1 MFKGGL
7 VVAVLAALAVYGLF
21 AAEPYMNI
29 VVASGG
35 SKAEAEV
42 YAHKVKKILE
52 DDAVFKEAQTE
63 DRTEVI
69 SRRSG
74 KYYIASIEPL
84 RDSKTVFVL
93 LEKVQRVFPD
103 AFVFTHRGD
112 EPAADVPE
120 PAKVEVKTV
129 YVPAKPEIK
138 TVYVPAKPEIKTVYV
153 DRPAEQTGSGTFTIV
168 LLVLLVLL
176 VLALAWYTLR
186 QRRKLA
192 SVSSELQKEH
202 ETLENIIERQED
214 IMVNVGEKIRQPAK
228 EIGQSSEKILQT
240 PLDPVQSQELQK
252 IRHSD
257 ELLLDIT
264 NDLIDFL
271 NLKSGKVELRHEL
284 FNINNVLDEMA
295 GTVSG
300 RARGSKVE
308 FIFDIEKE
316 VPAKFIG
323 DPLRLGQ
330 VLTNL
335 LSNAMKF
342 TEAGEVR
349 LHLRRLP
356 GSDGRVM
363 LEFTISDTG
372 LGIDPA
378 RLEDIFEPFSQ
389 ANDLRETGLGL
400 YISRALVE
408 MMGGRIE
415 IKSELKKGT
424 DFILTIPLDVPDINE
439 KRHYRL
445 PAKGYT
451 AHSFVIVEVQPTA
464 ADALKKMLEYFKND
478 VSVRSLT
485 AIGNKSDI
493 LFNTEV
499 IVVAEDAFTPE
510 VQALI
515 RRVKSETEAK
525 VVLAGSMINEPHDVS
540 GLKSLIDARIM
551 KPLNLQRVYDLI
563 VDLFEGEIKEVDT
576 VGITPQHTKP
586 SAAVTKTYEEI
597 PETPNISKKSF
608 AEFAGASVLIVEDN
622 LINQKVL
629 LSLFNGSG
637 IRVSVANDGVEALD
651 AVEDPANRFDLV
663 LMDINMPVM
672 DGYEATKH
680 IRAKPQFDAMPIV
693 SLTGLGLPE
702 EIARMYALGMNAHLT
717 KPVHI
722 GRLYTVFKRFVTP
735 VPAAAAPARRAKSGR
750 VPIRS
755 TAFANTEVLS
765 ARDGLARASGDAEL
779 YGEILEEF
787 VKLYAGADDALALML
802 RTDDLEGARKLC
814 HDIKG
819 VSANVG
825 AMHLARVCEALN
837 MALINR
843 EEANK
848 LRTLAE
854 EFNRHLHAVMQEARK
869 YLS

>member
-1 MFKGGL
+1 MHKRVL
-7 VVAVLAALAVYGLF
+7 LAAIVAVSAVLGLF

-29 VVASGG
+29 VVASGNT
-35 SKAEAEV
+35 KAETEV
-42 YAHKVKKILE
+42 YAHKVRTILQK
-52 DDAVFKEAQTE
+52 DAVFKKAQAEE
-63 DRTEVI
+63 DTRVV

-74 KYYIASIEPL
+74 KHYIASIEPL
-84 RDSKTVFVL
+84 HDSKTVFAL
-93 LEKVQRVFPD
+93 LEKVQHVFPD
-103 AFVFTHRGD
+103 AYIFTHRGD
-112 EPAADVPE
+112 EPLSASETPKTEVKTVYV
-120 PAKVEVKTV
+120 PAKPEVKTV

-138 TVYVPAKPEIKTVYV
+138 TVYVE
-153 DRPAEQTGSGTFTIV
+153 RPSEQTADDTFKIA
-168 LLVLLVLL
+168 LL
-176 VLALAWYTLR
+176 VLALAVLVLGWFSLR
-186 QRRKLA
+186 QRRKLS
-192 SVSSELQKEH
+192 SVSTELQKEH
-202 ETLENIIERQED
+202 ETLEDIIERQED
-214 IMVNVGEKIRQPAK
+214 IIVNVGEKIRRPAK
-228 EIGQSSEKILQT
+228 EISQSSEKILQT
-240 PLDPVQSQELQK
+240 RLDPLQSQELQK
-252 IRHSD
+252 IKHSD

-284 FNINNVLDEMA
+284 FDINNVLDEMA
-295 GTVSG
+295 GTVST
-300 RARGSKVE
+300 RARGSRVE

-323 DPLRLGQ
+323 DSLRLGQ

-342 TEAGEVR
+342 TSDGEVR
-349 LHLRRLP
+349 LHLRRLSGP
-356 GSDGRVM
+356 AGKVT
-363 LEFTISDTG
+363 LEFMISDTG

-378 RLEDIFEPFSQ
+378 RLNDIFEPFSS

-400 YISRALVE
+400 YIARALVE
-408 MMGGRIE
+408 MMGGLIE

-424 DFILTIPLDVPDINE
+424 DFILTIPFDVPDINE

-493 LFNTEV
+493 LFETEV
-499 IVVAEDAFTPE
+499 IVVAEDAFTPDM
-510 VQALI
+510 QALI
-515 RRVKSETEAK
+515 RRVKSETDTK

-540 GLKSLIDARIM
+540 SLKSLIDARIM

-563 VDLFEGEIKEVDT
+563 VDLFEGKITEVDT

-586 SAAVTKTYEEI
+586 SAVVTKSYEDM
-597 PETPNISKKSF
+597 PETPNISKKNF
-608 AEFAGASVLIVEDN
+608 ADFAGASVLIVEDN

-637 IRVSVANDGVEALD
+637 IRVSVANDGVEALE
-651 AVEDPANRFDLV
+651 AVENPANSFDLV

-680 IRAKPQFDAMPIV
+680 IRAKAEFDAMPIV

-717 KPVHI
+717 KPVQI
-722 GRLYTVFKRFVTP
+722 GRLYTVFKRFVKSKP
-735 VPAAAAPARRAKSGR
+735 VAAKPASRAKAS
-750 VPIRS
+750 RS
-755 TAFANTEVLS
+755 VVKNTDFANTDVLA

-787 VKLYAGADDALALML
+787 VKLYAGADDGLGML
-802 RTDDLEGARKLC
+802 IRTGDLDGARKLC

-819 VSANVG
+819 VSANIG
-825 AMHLARVCEALN
+825 AMHLAQVCEALN
-837 MALINR
+837 MAIMNK
-843 EEANK
+843 EEKRLA
-848 LRTLAE
+848 TLAE
-854 EFNRHLHAVMQEARK
+854 EFNRHLHAVMKEARK
-869 YLS
+869 YLP